1 MTAPSL
7 SIERL
12 RDLGVV
18 GAGGAGFPT
27 YEKLKSPAEIV
38 ILNAAECEPLL
49 HKDKELLIHHAA
61 EILDGLLLVSRH
73 VGAERTIL
81 AIKIKYE
88 ELIAQLEGPA
98 ASRGIEIHR
107 LPDSYPA
114 GDEFIT
120 VYEATGRVIPP
131 GGLPR
136 DVGCLVQ
143 NVETILN
150 LQRDEPVVDKYLCV
164 VGDVEDPV
172 TVRVPVGTSYRD
184 LLTAV
189 GVDAEAVGHVMV
201 GGVMMGKVMQ
211 SLDEVV
217 TRTTGAL
224 LCFPEDHVVARRY
237 NTTPRQRD
245 LIGMSACD
253 QCSFCTEMCPRYL
266 LGHPIEPHVAMRSL
280 EFNRMGEGAILGAQ
294 FCCECNLCTLYA
306 CPEDLYPS
314 FACVD
319 NKAEMRSKGQTHPAT
334 GRRDLP
340 VHSMMEYRRIPVS
353 SLIQK
358 LGLSQYRNVGPLRE
372 VDWRLAEVRIPLRQH
387 IGSPAEPIV
396 SRGERVR
403 RGQKIAEAPGSALG
417 VAVHASIDGE
427 VTSVGEDV
435 RIRATG

>member
-1 MTAPSL
+1 MTATSL
-7 SIERL
+7 SLDRL

-27 YEKLKSPAEIV
+27 YEKLKSRAEIL

-49 HKDKELLIHHAA
+49 HKDKELLTHFAS
-61 EILDGLLLVSRH
+61 EILDGMLLVADH
-73 VGAERTIL
+73 VGATRSIV
-81 AIKIKYE
+81 AIKEKYE
-88 ELIAQLEGPA
+88 SLIEGLTPA
-98 ASRGIEIHR
+98 AQGRGILIHR

-150 LQRDEPVVDKYLCV
+150 IQRDQPVTHKYLCV
-164 VGDVEDPV
+164 VGDVEKPV
-172 TVRVPVGTSYRD
+172 TVKAPIGLRFGDVLEG
-184 LLTAV
+184 A
-189 GVDAEAVGHVMV
+189 GVDLARVSHVMI
-201 GGVMMGKVMQ
+201 GGTMMGQVMK
-211 SLDEVV
+211 SFDEVV

-224 LCFPEDHVVARRY
+224 LLFPEDHVITRRY

-245 LIGMSACD
+245 VIGMSACD

-266 LGHPIEPHVAMRSL
+266 LGHPVEPHIAMRSL
-280 EFNRMGEGAILGAQ
+280 EFNRMGEQAILGAQ
-294 FCCECNLCTLYA
+294 FCCECNLCTMYA

-314 FACVD
+314 FACID
-319 NKAEMRSKGQTHPAT
+319 NKQLMKREGLSHPVT
-334 GRRDLP
+334 GRTDLP

-358 LGLSQYRNVGPLRE
+358 LGLAQFQNVGPL
-372 VDWRLAEVRIPLRQH
+372 VDIDWKTDMVRIPLRQH
-387 IGSPAEPIV
+387 IGGPATPVVAI
-396 SRGERVR
+396 GERVQA
-403 RGQKIAEAPGSALG
+403 GQKIGEAAEGLG
-417 VAVHASIDGE
+417 VSIHASVDGE
-427 VTSVGEDV
+427 VTHVGDDV
-435 RIRATG
+435 RISLR